1 MSNMIFTTSTD
12 LSRTPKQIQAIL
24 VPKAREPWLKRPL
37 DVTLSSLM
45 LILSA
50 PVSLLIALAIKLED
64 GGPIFYRQERW
75 GRGGVRFKA
84 YKFRTMVPHSD
95 RVFGIKQATENDAR
109 ITRVGRVLRAMGL
122 DELPQM
128 ISIFRGEM
136 SLVGPRAL
144 AVGEILQDEKGRRVA
159 GEHPAIP
166 ALQDGVKSIR
176 PDHGGDN
183 IKETPCR
190 KAPPFRGESFTY
202 EEIPDFWKRL
212 SVRPGLTGV
221 TTIYKPKD
229 ISPRKKFR
237 YDLLYIRKQSFW
249 LDLRLILMSFLI
261 SFRGKWEQ
269 REKKW

>member
-1 MSNMIFTTSTD
+1 
-12 LSRTPKQIQAIL
+12 
-24 VPKAREPWLKRPL
+24 
-37 DVTLSSLM
+37 
-45 LILSA
+45 
-50 PVSLLIALAIKLED
+50 
-64 GGPIFYRQERW
+64 
-75 GRGGVRFKA
+75 
-84 YKFRTMVPHSD
+84 
-95 RVFGIKQATENDAR
+95 
-109 ITRVGRVLRAMGL
+109 MGL

-144 AVGEILQDEKGRRVA
+144 AVGEILHDDEGRRVA
-159 GEHPAIP
+159 
-166 ALQDGVKSIR
+166 
-176 PDHGGDN
+176 
-183 IKETPCR
+183 
-190 KAPPFRGESFTY
+190 Y

-261 SFRGKWEQ
+261 SFRGRWEHRERKW
-269 REKKW
+269 

>member
-1 MSNMIFTTSTD
+1 MEQSHTPSTD
-12 LSRTPKQIQAIL
+12 LSRTPREISAIF

-37 DVTLSSLM
+37 DVALSSLM
-45 LILSA
+45 LVLSA

-64 GGPIFYRQERW
+64 GGPVFYRQERW
-75 GRGGVRFKA
+75 GRGGTRFKA

-95 RVFGIKQATENDAR
+95 RAFGIKQATENDER

-128 ISIFRGEM
+128 ISIFLGEM

-144 AVGEILQDEKGRRVA
+144 AVGEILHDDGGRRV
-159 GEHPAIP
+159 
-166 ALQDGVKSIR
+166 D
-176 PDHGGDN
+176 
-183 IKETPCR
+183 
-190 KAPPFRGESFTY
+190 Y
-202 EEIPDFWKRL
+202 EEISDFWKRL

-249 LDLRLILMSFLI
+249 LDVRLILLSFWI
-261 SFRGKWEQ
+261 SFRGKWEH